1 MDFEYDPAKSASNKL
16 KHGIDF
22 NEAQLLWN
30 DLNRI
35 EIPARISDET
45 RVVIIG
51 KIQNKHWAA
60 VITYRERR
68 IRIISVRR
76 ARENER
82 DIYES

>member
-45 RVVIIG
+45 RIVIIG
-51 KIQNKHWAA
+51 KIQDKHWVA
-60 VITYRERR
+60 VITYRERH

-76 ARENER
+76 DRKNER
-82 DIYES
+82 DIYEG